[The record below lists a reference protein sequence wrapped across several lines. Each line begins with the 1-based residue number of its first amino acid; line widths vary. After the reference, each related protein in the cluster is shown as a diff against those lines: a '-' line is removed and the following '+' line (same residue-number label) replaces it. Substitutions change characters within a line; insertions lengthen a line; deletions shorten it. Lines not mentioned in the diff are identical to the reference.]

1 MIFHRLLAH
10 QRRRVIRTFVWRKH
24 WLITTLLS
32 LLILYMTFSLAGLG
46 FLWKELVSMVRPGV
60 DPVAFLN
67 RHLLTVF
74 LGLFTLRFFVQR
86 TPRMRIRPYLH
97 LPLSRRGLIR
107 YFQVSSLATIHN
119 LFPFLFFLPLWLRHV
134 YGGPYAA
141 PASWGWLA
149 GVVLLLLLSHYA
161 NTLFRSLLS
170 RSRDAFFML
179 FGALMFFLALDL
191 FYGPGLLNA
200 VSAFVFDTLVAAR
213 PVILL
218 LLALLVL
225 IVFSSSSLLLRQ
237 DLLSE
242 ERDSRHRRVVL
253 WQVPF
258 LAPNERLLNLV
269 LLELKLMWRCERPK
283 LYFLLSVVFVLVYVA
298 IPLIRADL
306 LGSTVVRALTVMFAS
321 GIFAFNYGQLM
332 FSWES
337 TYFDGL
343 MTRSYSLREMVM
355 AKLVLLQS
363 SCVVFFL
370 LSLPLFVVLAP
381 DLIPGHVT
389 FLCYNMGV
397 STMLIMT
404 VALSNHRRV
413 ALTHVGFFN
422 FEGFSILH
430 WLWYIPTVA
439 PPALVMYVW
448 RDEPTTALMLIGTA
462 GVLCFAFTPQWAA
475 FFARRLKRHRYEMA
489 AGFRNVGT

>member
-1 MIFHRLLAH
+1 MIFNLLMRH
-10 QRRRVIRTFVWRKH
+10 QWRRVVRTFVWRRH
-24 WLITTLLS
+24 WLITVLLS
-32 LLILYMTFSLAGLG
+32 LLILYILFSLAALG
-46 FLWKELVSMVRPGV
+46 FLWQEMVRMVRPRV

-67 RHLLTVF
+67 RHLLTLF

-86 TPRMRIRPYLH
+86 TPRIRIRPYLH
-97 LPLSRRGLIR
+97 LPLSRRSLIR
-107 YFQVSSLATIHN
+107 FFQVSSLATIHN
-119 LFPFLFFLPLWLRHV
+119 VFPFLFFLPLWLRHIQ
-134 YGGPYAA
+134 GGPYGPAA
-141 PASWGWLA
+141 SLGWLS
-149 GVVLLLLLSHYA
+149 GVVLLLLLSHFA
-161 NTLFRSLLS
+161 NTLLRSLLS

-179 FGALMFFLALDL
+179 FGGFMFVVALDL
-191 FYGPGLLNA
+191 FYGPGLLNT
-200 VSAFVFDTLVAAR
+200 VSFFVFDTLVSAR
-213 PVILL
+213 PVVLVLL
-218 LLALLVL
+218 SLLVL
-225 IVFSSSSLLLRQ
+225 VVFLSSSLLLRQ

-258 LAPNERLLNLV
+258 LAPNERLLNLL

-306 LGSTVVRALTVMFAS
+306 MGSTVVRALTVLFAS

-337 TYFDGL
+337 SYFDGM
-343 MTRSYSLREMVM
+343 MTRSYTLREMVM
-355 AKLVLLQS
+355 AKLILLQG

-370 LSLPLFVVLAP
+370 LSLPLFVMLSP
-381 DLIPGHVT
+381 DLIREHVT
-389 FLCYNMGV
+389 FLCYNLGV
-397 STMLIMT
+397 STVLIMM
-404 VALSNHRRV
+404 VALNNHRRV

-439 PPALVMYVW
+439 PPAMVMWIW
-448 RDEPTTALMLIGTA
+448 RDAPTTALMVIGTV
-462 GVLCFAFTPQWAA
+462 GILCFAFTPQWATY
-475 FFARRLKRHRYEMA
+475 FARHLKRQRYVMA
-489 AGFRNVGT
+489 AGFRQSA